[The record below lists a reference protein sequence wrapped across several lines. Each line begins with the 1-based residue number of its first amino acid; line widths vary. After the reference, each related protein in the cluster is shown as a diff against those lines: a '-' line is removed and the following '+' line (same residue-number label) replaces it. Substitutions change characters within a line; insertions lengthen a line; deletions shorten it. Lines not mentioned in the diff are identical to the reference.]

1 MYKTLVVVCPIAIQS
16 SICPLHCYQPSRSFA
31 KKKKKKK
38 NRHMETR
45 LERVIS
51 AGKSVAASFHVIT
64 EYRVVK
70 LGKTNLY
77 GFLRG
82 RLAINFTCYRVK
94 DKKNFPLVSRTE
106 LV

>member
-1 MYKTLVVVCPIAIQS
+1 MSITLLPALTLV
-16 SICPLHCYQPSRSFA
+16 R
-31 KKKKKKK
+31 KKKKKKNKK

-82 RLAINFTCYRVK
+82 RLAINFTCYRVN
-94 DKKNFPLVSRTE
+94 DMKNFPLVSRTE

>member
-1 MYKTLVVVCPIAIQS
+1 MSITLLPALTLVRI
-16 SICPLHCYQPSRSFA
+16 
-31 KKKKKKK
+31 KKKK

-82 RLAINFTCYRVK
+82 RLAINFTCYRVN
-94 DKKNFPLVSRTE
+94 DMKNFPLVSRTE